1 MVFDLQ
7 IPPDQATVG
16 QCSVFKS
23 VSVAAAV
30 DLRRSGR
37 FAEAAQLAQCTL
49 QLHPED
55 ADAWFELGAAKS
67 ALDARGEA
75 SSAWLRA
82 LDLAPSN
89 DDARLGL
96 ANLAWRDGDLPAANR
111 WLSSVSPQRQQDSEA
126 LRLKSALDRAGQP
139 AAFWRFDAGVARS
152 TLSGGLPDW
161 TEARLSLFRRQDAT
175 GIGLAIEQARRFD
188 REDLYVELQASHQT
202 GAVIWSLAVGGA
214 TNADFRPEQSV
225 RAGAEHYGK
234 GWYVAGEAAHAEYT
248 AGPVEKLGIRG
259 ARDVGAGVRLQASA
273 VAVRD
278 ENGEDRFGYGLG
290 AVWQTAPRFALE
302 ANWSDAPE
310 SSDGMTVDVRSL
322 VVGATLEPSPE
333 LRFRAGVTHE
343 MRQAYDRTEVSIGL
357 ARTF

>member
-1 MVFDLQ
+1 MASISRFRR
-7 IPPDQATVG
+7 PGTVG
-16 QCSVFKS
+16 RALRFRIGH
-23 VSVAAAV
+23 VAAAL

-75 SSAWLRA
+75 TSAWLRA

-152 TLSGGLPDW
+152 RSRADCPTGPKHGFHSPGARTPRALASRSSTPAASIGKISTSSSRRATKRVGDRSRSWAVQPSGLSSGTIRPRRCGTLRQRMVCRRRGRPCRIHGRSGRK
-161 TEARLSLFRRQDAT
+161 ARHPRRPGRWRWSSPP
-175 GIGLAIEQARRFD
+175 GIRCRCARRKRRGQVRIRAWRRLAD
-188 REDLYVELQASHQT
+188 RPPTCLGRQL
-202 GAVIWSLAVGGA
+202 VGC
-214 TNADFRPEQSV
+214 
-225 RAGAEHYGK
+225 AG
-234 GWYVAGEAAHAEYT
+234 
-248 AGPVEKLGIRG
+248 KLGRHDG
-259 ARDVGAGVRLQASA
+259 GCSLTSSRRDA
-273 VAVRD
+273 
-278 ENGEDRFGYGLG
+278 
-290 AVWQTAPRFALE
+290 
-302 ANWSDAPE
+302 
-310 SSDGMTVDVRSL
+310 
-322 VVGATLEPSPE
+322 
-333 LRFRAGVTHE
+333 
-343 MRQAYDRTEVSIGL
+343 
-357 ARTF
+357 